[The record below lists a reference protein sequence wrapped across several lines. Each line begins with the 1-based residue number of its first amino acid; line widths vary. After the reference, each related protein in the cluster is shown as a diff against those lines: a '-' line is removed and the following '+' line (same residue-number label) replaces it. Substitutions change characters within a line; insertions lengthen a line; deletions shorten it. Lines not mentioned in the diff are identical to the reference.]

1 MQEKVNLQGK
11 VKWFSSEKGYGFISC
26 SEIENDIYVHFSDIQ
41 MKGFKALEENDSVIF
56 DYDEEMKKALNVRK
70 VTKEESN
77 VETDIESE

>member
-1 MQEKVNLQGK
+1 MQEKVNLQGN

-77 VETDIESE
+77 VEIDIDSE

>member
-1 MQEKVNLQGK
+1 MQEKVNLQGN

>member
-1 MQEKVNLQGK
+1 MQERVNLQGN

-77 VETDIESE
+77 VETDIDSE

>member
-1 MQEKVNLQGK
+1 MQEKVNLQGN

-41 MKGFKALEENDSVIF
+41 MKGFKALEENDSVIL
-56 DYDEEMKKALNVRK
+56 DYEEEMKKALNVRK

-77 VETDIESE
+77 VETDIDSE